1 MFQQKALKLFVVW
14 FTGIALTICT
24 ADSVPAQKKAE
35 DPAKSSA
42 KETKTTRKKPKGR
55 VPAHYGK
62 LKLSKEQK
70 DKIYSIRAEYKTQ
83 IDSLKK
89 QLEALKE
96 KEKQECETVLTAD
109 QKKDLTKFVAEAASK
124 RKARSKN

>member
-1 MFQQKALKLFVVW
+1 MTQLKAWKYVVVL
-14 FTGIALTICT
+14 FTGLAIAVSNG
-24 ADSVPAQKKAE
+24 DSLLAQKKEESA
-35 DPAKSSA
+35 A
-42 KETKTTRKKPKGR
+42 KETKAETKPARKKARGR

-62 LKLSKEQK
+62 LNLSQEQK
-70 DKIYSIRAEYKTQ
+70 DKIYTIRAEYKTQ

-96 KEKQECETVLTAD
+96 KEMQECETVLTAD